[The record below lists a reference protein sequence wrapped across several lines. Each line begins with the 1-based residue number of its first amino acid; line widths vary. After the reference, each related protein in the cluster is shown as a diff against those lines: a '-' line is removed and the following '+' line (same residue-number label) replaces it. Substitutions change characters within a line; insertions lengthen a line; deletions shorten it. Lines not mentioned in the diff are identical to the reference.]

1 MEKEEEREE
10 EEEEVESRCCAKR
23 DFVSLIT
30 RNIFPPLPLLSFF
43 FFLFDCTVKRNLKSE
58 GLKMRNIKS
67 FLLKVPFLALYCKR
81 INESRDL
88 LFLFLCGSPF
98 SRYTTTLRWRK
109 V

>member
-30 RNIFPPLPLLSFF
+30 RNIFPPLPLLSFSSF
-43 FFLFDCTVKRNLKSE
+43 FDCTVKRNLKSE